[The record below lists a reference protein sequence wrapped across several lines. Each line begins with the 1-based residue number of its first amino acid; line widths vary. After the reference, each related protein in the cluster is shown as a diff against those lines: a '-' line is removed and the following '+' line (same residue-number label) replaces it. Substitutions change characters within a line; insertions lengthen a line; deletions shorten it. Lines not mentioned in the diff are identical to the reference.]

1 MPTAWRVVRSKH
13 AVSAM
18 TGEGARLFGG
28 RFNSEG
34 TAMVYAADSLA
45 LAVLEISVHLPSY
58 HLLRDLV
65 YLRIEIPETLVLDVA
80 ESELPNGWRSTPVSR
95 TSQVWGDLWA
105 ANGANP
111 VARVP
116 SVLIPESW
124 NYVVNPRHVDYGE
137 VRAGEARELGLDP
150 RV

>member
-13 AVSAM
+13 AESAM
-18 TGEGARLFGG
+18 TGEGARLYGG

-58 HLLRDLV
+58 RLLRDLV
-65 YLRIEIPETLVLDVA
+65 YLRIEIPEALVLDVEA
-80 ESELPNGWRSTPVSR
+80 LELPDDWRSTPLSR
-95 TSQVWGDLWA
+95 TSQVWGDRWVA
-105 ANGANP
+105 DGART

-124 NYVVNPRHVDYGE
+124 NYLINPRHPDVEE
-137 VRAGEARELGLDP
+137 VRVGEAKALGLDP